1 MALHRSVQ
9 RDFLKSQAVVKKRR
23 KKKMIKMSIRISL
36 VVLLFVAFGLLSQI
50 EFFSIKQ
57 VVISGNVHMTTEEV
71 NNIVETSLN
80 GKHLLLFSK
89 RNGFLYQ
96 RDEIIENIQK
106 AYPRVKNV
114 KVYTESFS
122 TLNVRIEER
131 ERTALWCSPIQCFEV
146 DNTGYIF
153 AELLPDESID
163 QHTVTFNGLEERIGS
178 MPIGATVLDSEP
190 YTEILSVANLMKEV
204 NLPVKTVEFRSKDE
218 VYFWIADTL
227 GTSTV
232 MSKRRVIFTTR
243 KSYTEAFENLRAAL
257 KSDAFKQGMNFEY
270 IDTRFGNKV
279 FYRMSDIPEPATTTK
294 KKR

>member
-9 RDFLKSQAVVKKRR
+9 RDFLKSQSVVKKRR

-36 VVLLFVAFGLLSQI
+36 VILLFVSFGFLSQI

-80 GKHLLLFSK
+80 GKYLLLFSK

-153 AELLPDESID
+153 AELLPDESVD
-163 QHTVTFNGLEERIGS
+163 VATVTFNGLEERIGS
-178 MPIGATVLDSEP
+178 MPIGATVLDPEP

-218 VYFWIADTL
+218 VYFWIADTV

-243 KSYTEAFENLRAAL
+243 KSYTEAYENLKAAL

-279 FYRMSDIPEPATTTK
+279 FYRMSDVREPATTTK